1 MKNFTTPKG
10 TAGFSNLI
18 TPDTKFDAE
27 GKYKTSIVLS
37 SKDAAPLIELAN
49 EEANELAVLDK
60 KTKKVVMPEGI
71 KLPFTVNEDDDTVT
85 FTFKS
90 KKAPKLFDAKGNPIR
105 GAARDDLHRISGS
118 VIKVKGAFSAYEG
131 FGGGV
136 TGYLNDV
143 QIIKLV
149 EGGGG
154 GFEDESDEDSY
165 VPSSDAPV
173 RESDASHDEPAG
185 EEVDPE
191 DIPF

>member
-1 MKNFTTPKG
+1 MKNITTPKG

-18 TPDTKFDAE
+18 TPDTKFDDA
-27 GKYKTSIVLS
+27 GKYKTSVTLS
-37 SKDAAPLIELAN
+37 AEAAADLIAAAE

-71 KLPFTVNEDDDTVT
+71 KYPFEVNEDGSVT

-90 KKAPKLFDAKGNPIR
+90 KKAPRLFDIKGNPIR
-105 GAARDDLHRISGS
+105 GEARESLHRISGS

-136 TGYLNDV
+136 TGYLNEV
-143 QIIKLV
+143 QIISLV

-154 GFEDESDEDSY
+154 GFGDESEGEDDGYVAEAAVNNKAQPDEGSM
-165 VPSSDAPV
+165 
-173 RESDASHDEPAG
+173 DEPG
-185 EEVDPE
+185 DDE
-191 DIPF
+191 IPF